1 MVPFAG
7 GECLAAIGAF
17 LFLSICAVLRRA
29 RWISG
34 AACLLALLAAGVLI
48 DIVHRPPPPP
58 RLNTE
63 DGAPVVLAGCVVEP
77 AVLAANR
84 EQFVL
89 ELEPGARVRVNLYLR
104 EGEEGPALRYGQRI
118 EIDAKVRSP
127 HNFENPGAF
136 DYVHYLARQDVF
148 WTASA
153 RAGAK
158 VQPIPGECGNRFMRA
173 IFAIRMAA
181 LDRIETLYRGDSYDT
196 GMMQAILIGESSK
209 LEKVWTEQFRSTGT
223 FHAIVIS
230 GSHVAVLA
238 AFLLFL
244 LRVCFVPRGVAM
256 LLTVLAAWLYA
267 FVTGWQAPVIRSAAG
282 MTLFAFGGLFFR
294 ERRILNLLAAVA
306 ILFLVFDPEQIF
318 DPSFQLSFLAVALI
332 AVFSIPLIEATCGP
346 LVDGLSGLADRGRDL
361 HLPPRA
367 AQFRIEMRLLAETL
381 QLRLRL
387 PAKASALLV
396 SVTARIAFYLYELIL
411 TSAVIQIGLALPMA
425 IYFHRVSFSGL
436 SANAMVLPLFELLVP
451 VGFIAIFTGWH
462 YAAVAGGWL
471 LTGSRIAV
479 EWHAGMEPN
488 WRIPTPPLWLS
499 IAFCA
504 ALIFAAI
511 RFRSKWTR
519 MSGTL
524 AVAVFLGILVWHPF
538 APAIGRGI
546 LEMTAIDVGQGDS
559 VLVAFPDGKLLL
571 MDGGGIPT
579 FGKRAKSKIDIGE
592 DVVSP
597 YLWTRSIRRIDVV
610 ALSHAHDDHIGGLP
624 AILDNFD
631 VGELWTGATPESPS
645 WDALHA
651 KAVAHHLT
659 IRAMHAGAQ
668 FAYGG
673 AKIQVLAP
681 SLDYV
686 PAATPKNNDSLVLR
700 LVYGRNSFLMT
711 GDMEKQIES
720 ELLAGSLVQHTDVL
734 KVGHHGSRTSS
745 LPEFLDAVHPAF
757 AVISD
762 GFENSYGHPAKQTL
776 EHLAERRILTLRT
789 DKNGLVSIRGNGR
802 FLQR

>member
-1 MVPFAG
+1 MARP
-7 GECLAAIGAF
+7 
-17 LFLSICAVLRRA
+17 A

-34 AACLLALLAAGVLI
+34 AACLLALLAAGSLLDV
-48 DIVHRPPPPP
+48 VHRPPPPP

-63 DGAPVVLAGCVVEP
+63 DGAPVILAGCVVEP

-89 ELEPGARVRVNLYLR
+89 ELEPGARIRVNLYLR
-104 EGEEGPALRYGQRI
+104 EGEEGPALRYGQRV

-158 VQPIPGECGNRFMRA
+158 VRAMPGECGNRFMRA
-173 IFAIRMAA
+173 IFAIRMTA

-244 LRVCFVPRGVAM
+244 LRICFVPRGIAM

-282 MTLFAFGGLFFR
+282 MALFAFGGLFFR

-306 ILFLVFDPEQIF
+306 ILFLVFDPEQMF

-346 LVDGLSGLADRGRDL
+346 LVKGLSGLEDRGRDL

-367 AQFRIEMRLLAETL
+367 AQFRIEMRLLAETVH
-381 QLRLRL
+381 LRLRL
-387 PAKASALLV
+387 PAKASAMLI
-396 SVTARIAFYLYELIL
+396 SITARIAFYLYELIL

-436 SANAMVLPLFELLVP
+436 SANAMVLPLFELIVP

-462 YAAVAGGWL
+462 FVAAVGGWL
-471 LTGSRIAV
+471 LTASRLAV

-504 ALIFAAI
+504 ALIIAAI

-519 MSGTL
+519 T
-524 AVAVFLGILVWHPF
+524 VAAISVAIFLGILIWHPF
-538 APAIGRGI
+538 APKIERGV

-579 FGKRAKSKIDIGE
+579 FGKRAKTKIDIGE

-645 WDALHA
+645 WDALYA
-651 KAVAHHLT
+651 KAVAHHLK
-659 IRAMHAGAQ
+659 IRAMHTGAQ

-673 AKIQVLAP
+673 AKVQVLAP

-686 PAATPKNNDSLVLR
+686 PSITPKNNDSLVLR

-720 ELLAGSLVQHTDVL
+720 ELLAGNLVQHADVL

-776 EHLAERRILTLRT
+776 EHLSERRILTLRT
-789 DKNGLVSIRGNGR
+789 DTNGLISIRSNGR